1 MPRLQSFDIHISDV
15 AAFKGCRRKWVW
27 SSPLRANLAP
37 IKRSAPLFIGSAVH
51 HCLEHW
57 HRDRVDFKASLDAF
71 VNKELLELRKNPSAY
86 AAAEAEISEQVEL
99 VRGLLDHYAVWQRY
113 DQSPLA
119 DRNWETLEAE
129 HKFRLPLWKNSRK
142 AVYYAGTYDRV
153 MRHKETGEIY
163 LEEIKTTR
171 SITERIRQIDFD
183 EQTRAYLLAAQE
195 ALGVEISGIIYTLI
209 RKTLPNTPQPLKN
222 GERLSK
228 AIKNGGY
235 HNTSAEWYLE
245 AVKKFHGSD
254 WRSVLID
261 YETTIQE
268 LLNAGNFFLRRV
280 KITKSVRELDN
291 FRSELIDVS
300 KAMID
305 PRTPIFPNRTYHCN
319 YCAFNAPCLILD
331 REGPANTLRHIDAN
345 FMPNPKYSETEEE

>member
-27 SSPLRANLAP
+27 SSPLRANLSP

-51 HCLEHW
+51 HCLEHYHKW
-57 HRDRVDFKASLDAF
+57 GLDFKASLDAF
-71 VNKELLELRKNPSAY
+71 VNKELLELRKNPAAY
-86 AAAEAEISEQVEL
+86 AAVEAEISEQLDL
-99 VRGLLDHYAVWQRY
+99 VQGLLDHYAVWQRY
-113 DQSPLA
+113 DQSTMA
-119 DRNWETLEAE
+119 DRNWETIDAE
-129 HKFRLPLWKNSRK
+129 HKFKLPLWRNTRR
-142 AVYYAGTYDRV
+142 AVTYAGTYDRV
-153 MRHKETGEIY
+153 IRHKETGEIY

-183 EQTRAYLLAAQE
+183 EQTRAYLLAASE
-195 ALGVEISGIIYTLI
+195 VLGLQISGIIYTLI
-209 RKTLPNTPQPLKN
+209 RKKLPKTPEPLKS

-228 AIKNGGY
+228 AIKTGEY

-245 AVKKFHGSD
+245 AVKKFHGAN

-280 KITKSVRELDN
+280 KITKAPRELKT
-291 FRSELIDVS
+291 FREELIDVS
-300 KAMID
+300 RAMID
-305 PRTPIFPNRTYHCN
+305 PRTTIYPTRSYHCN

-331 REGPANTLRHIDAN
+331 RDGPAQALAHIEAN
-345 FMPNPKYSETEEE
+345 FMPNPKYSEAEEE